1 MPLVRS
7 VNPTNL
13 AIAVDDVRDSLGLDN
28 AVDDLYLQRLI
39 REATSV
45 VENRYD
51 ISVMSQTWVLYQS
64 SWHEKPYYKQW
75 AGIYS
80 IELPKPPFSAVSSIA
95 YTDQNGD
102 AQTWSESSTG
112 YQLANHGHRV
122 RIRPA
127 YNQNWPT
134 LRGVLDSVVITWTA
148 GAASYQDVPWQVK
161 HAIRGVVTHRY
172 EMDCMPDDE
181 WWHGLDQ
188 FMIGEDAS
196 MYS

>member
-1 MPLVRS
+1 MALVRS

-13 AIAVDDVRDSLGLDN
+13 AIAVDDVRDSLGLDD
-28 AVDDLYLQRLI
+28 AVDDLFLQRLI
-39 REATSV
+39 REATAM
-45 VENRYD
+45 VEYRYD
-51 ISVMSQTWVLYQS
+51 ISVMSQTWKLYQA
-64 SWHEKPYYKQW
+64 SWYERPYYKQQ

-95 YTDQNGD
+95 YTDQNGN

-112 YQLANHGHRV
+112 YQLANHGSRV

-134 LRGVLDSVVITWTA
+134 LRGVFDSVVITWTT

-161 HAIRGVVTHRY
+161 HAIRAIVTLRY
-172 EMDCMPDDE
+172 ESDCMPDDN
-181 WWHGLDQ
+181 WWHGLDM

-196 MYS
+196 MYA